1 MNWTCELTEARLG
14 DYLDGLL
21 QSAEQTAFDRHVNAC
36 ARCTPL
42 VASVSH
48 LLTTLHTLEPVEPS
62 PRFVDSVLTATLGAP
77 SWRNLKGWLRGLSS
91 PRFIYGTL
99 SVAGT
104 LILVLYTSGFSFKK
118 PKLAD
123 LSPVAIYHNADR
135 QAHLVYAHGTKFVSD
150 LRVVYEIQSRLRQ
163 DNELPTTEE
172 GTLPKSSPKPEPG
185 RTDGT
190 NPSTPRQQ
198 NRANG
203 IGRNLEVLATQLTG
217 FNFPVGERRMP

>member
-1 MNWTCELTEARLG
+1 MNWTCELTEARLS

-21 QSAEQTAFDRHVNAC
+21 QPAEQTAFDHHVNVC

-42 VASVSH
+42 VAGVSH
-48 LLTTLHTLEPVEPS
+48 LLTTLHALEPVDPS
-62 PRFVDSVLTATLGAP
+62 PKFVDSVLTATLGAP

-91 PRFIYGTL
+91 PRFIYGAA
-99 SVAGT
+99 SVAAT
-104 LILVLYTSGFSFKK
+104 LFLVLYISGFSFKK

-123 LSPVAIYHNADR
+123 LSPVAMYHNADR
-135 QAHLVYAHGTKFVSD
+135 QAHLVYARGTKFVSD

-163 DNELPTTEE
+163 DNELPSTDE
-172 GTLPKSSPKPEPG
+172 GTLPKPSPSQEPG

-190 NPSTPRQQ
+190 NPGTPRQQ

-203 IGRNLEVLATQLTG
+203 IGGHLEVLATQFAL
-217 FNFPVGERRMP
+217 FSLPVGERRLP